1 MKSFSQFLK
10 EEIDLR
16 GNQGIPDDFIS
27 SADRQASTNLG
38 VNIEDP
44 RQLGLYGPQI
54 GRLIGQSQQI
64 MSQGLDREQLKDRK
78 EKLEKLAYDLVMSQY
93 SEILEAS
100 EKPVELVIKFVE
112 EGQVNQEIPEMGE
125 VPSFPKKEEIKD
137 PELKKAVDKKKILNA
152 INQGEA
158 KATKRIISLVGPGLQ
173 EIFGNRA
180 DEILKVWLDTT
191 DIADKLDWVF
201 PLEMKSKMMKDVPQG
216 MAGAC
221 QVKWEKEKEEE
232 EESQDE
238 EDSYKDEDGTIMTGD
253 QEDFDKIVIKA
264 VGIDFPM
271 LVHEAVKGI
280 WSLIKSGA
288 IKDDE
293 ELAEL
298 IAQNTSS
305 FEDEAQDFRYGVPM
319 QSMFRDFINACKDAD
334 KYSQMSLRIYGK
346 LALDK
351 DRGGDFTDGEFLEL
365 TKEIFA
371 SFDLVQE
378 EKLEFTLNEEKFNAS
393 PAKRKIESL
402 ISDIVT
408 AEKEYEQELSKWEM
422 DKQFGGSEEEPTYSD
437 EDENDFDDYLSG
449 LGIGKAKD
457 VETAEEE
464 EEDDLDTLLDKLSD
478 AKTEE
483 ERAAIKKKLDKLTES
498 LSEDGKRIYGI
509 EIERILETTK
519 YHNRRK

>member
-16 GNQGIPDDFIS
+16 GNQGIPDDFMS
-27 SADRQASTNLG
+27 GAERQARTNLG
-38 VNIEDP
+38 VNIDDP
-44 RQLGLYGPQI
+44 RQLGVYGPQI

-64 MSQGLDREQLKDRK
+64 MAQGGQLNVRK
-78 EKLEKLAYDLVMSQY
+78 RQLEKLAYDLVMSQY
-93 SEILEAS
+93 GEILEAS

-112 EGQVNQEIPEMGE
+112 EGEVNQEIPEMGE

-173 EIFGNRA
+173 EIFGNKSE
-180 DEILKVWLDTT
+180 EILKVWLDTT

-221 QVKWEKEKEEE
+221 QVKWEKEKEDE
-232 EESQDE
+232 EESKDE
-238 EDSYKDEDGTIMTGD
+238 ENSYKDEDGTIMTGD
-253 QEDFDKIVIKA
+253 QEDFDKIVITA

-271 LVHEAVKGI
+271 LVHETVKGI

-305 FEDEAQDFRYGVPM
+305 FEDEAQDFRYGVAM
-319 QSMFRDFINACKDAD
+319 QAMFRDFINACKDAN
-334 KYSQMSLRIYGK
+334 KYSQMPLRIYGK

-378 EKLEFTLNEEKFNAS
+378 EKLEFMLNEEKFNAS

-408 AEKEYEQELSKWEM
+408 AEKEYEDELSKWEM
-422 DKQFGGSEEEPTYSD
+422 EQQFGGSEEEPSYSD
-437 EDENDFDDYLSG
+437 EEEDDFNDYLSG
-449 LGIGKAKD
+449 LGISRAKPE
-457 VETAEEE
+457 VEEVEEE
-464 EEDDLDTLLDKLSD
+464 EEDDLDTLLDKLSA
-478 AKTEE
+478 AKTDE
-483 ERAAIKKKLDKLTES
+483 EREGIKRKLDKLQES

-509 EIERILETTK
+509 EIERILESTK
-519 YHNRRK
+519 HHTRRK